1 MMWMRRWRRR
11 VLARRP
17 YLRPPTPDPE
27 SLAEARMAARTAVD
41 GYHRALELEPAVTER
56 AAKAE
61 RIHRE
66 NNLGPSFWRAM
77 EGRRA

>member
-1 MMWMRRWRRR
+1 MNWRSWKRR
-11 VLARRP
+11 VLDRRP
-17 YLRPPTPDPE
+17 HLRPPDPDPE
-27 SLAEARMAARTAVD
+27 SLAEARLAARAAVD
-41 GYHRALELEPAVTER
+41 GYHRALEMGPAVTER